1 MHLETL
7 KLDRD
12 DAVLT
17 VTIDRPAALNALNAQ
32 VWTDLETVL
41 AATRDDA
48 AVRALV
54 LRGAGERA
62 FVAGSDIKEMLGMTA
77 EQAMR
82 RSWQGMHLYDAMRHH
97 PKPILAAINGY
108 ALGGGMLLAMA
119 WDVRIAADTATF
131 GYPEI
136 RLGLFPGTGGTVL
149 LERLLPAAARA
160 ICLTGEHFTAERAF
174 QLGLVHRLAPAA
186 ELMADAMAT
195 ARLMAGYSPVAVAE
209 LKRAL
214 NAAQERDWDS
224 ARAEEVAAYGRTFAS
239 EDKDE
244 GVRAFIEKRRASFVG
259 R

>member
-1 MHLETL
+1 
-7 KLDRD
+7 
-12 DAVLT
+12 
-17 VTIDRPAALNALNAQ
+17 
-32 VWTDLETVL
+32 
-41 AATRDDA
+41 
-48 AVRALV
+48 
-54 LRGAGERA
+54 
-62 FVAGSDIKEMLGMTA
+62 
-77 EQAMR
+77 MR
-82 RSWQGMHLYDAMRHH
+82 
-97 PKPILAAINGY
+97 
-108 ALGGGMLLAMA
+108 
-119 WDVRIAADTATF
+119 
-131 GYPEI
+131 
-136 RLGLFPGTGGTVL
+136 
-149 LERLLPAAARA
+149 AAARA